1 MNKNLLSKEYW
12 SIRMSRIAIIPARG
26 GSKRIPWKNIK
37 DFFGKPLISYSIEV
51 AESSGLF
58 DNIIVSTDSEEI
70 ANIAQKYGACVPFLR
85 PAELADDFAITVD
98 VMAHAVHWLQGDLGE
113 LSVVCCIYATAP
125 FICKDDLIRA
135 YDIFKTN
142 RWSYVFSAT
151 SYPFPIQR
159 SLKRLDEGGV
169 GMFYPELVETR
180 SQDLEEAY
188 HDAGQFYF
196 GKPQAWLNKQKVFG
210 NHSEIIILPRWRVQ
224 DIDNEQDWRNAEL
237 IMETITNRK

>member
-1 MNKNLLSKEYW
+1 M
-12 SIRMSRIAIIPARG
+12 
-26 GSKRIPWKNIK
+26 
-37 DFFGKPLISYSIEV
+37 
-51 AESSGLF
+51 
-58 DNIIVSTDSEEI
+58 
-70 ANIAQKYGACVPFLR
+70 R
-85 PAELADDFAITVD
+85 PAELADDFATTVD
-98 VMAHAVHWLQGDLGE
+98 VMAHAVHWLQNDFGE

-125 FICKDDLIRA
+125 FICEDDLIQA

-159 SLKRLDEGGV
+159 SLKRLDAGGI
-169 GMFYPELVETR
+169 GMFYPELFETR

-196 GKPQAWLNKQKVFG
+196 GKPKAWLNKRKVFG
-210 NHSEIIILPRWRVQ
+210 KHSEVIVLPRWRVQ

-237 IMETITNRK
+237 IMKTLANRT